1 MMLWPLLAGLGLAS
15 VSASDPQSEDAEALI
30 QGGHWKRARAILEPQ
45 VKTHPQDPR
54 DCYLLAEV
62 KMSFK
67 DFDGALSLAQ
77 HAVDLD
83 GKNSDFHLK
92 LGQVYGEMAARASIF
107 SAGSLAVKFRK
118 EVEIAIDLD
127 PRNLD
132 ALDSM
137 MQFKFQ
143 APGLMGGNKDE
154 ARALAEKITLL
165 NASEGY
171 LAHATLAELEKN
183 MAQVEGYFL
192 KAVQANAKNYGAVTA
207 LAKFYSQPPHA
218 KYDEAPKYA
227 RDALQLDPK
236 QIGGYWI
243 LARVFA
249 LQERWSDLEQIL
261 ATSEGNVP
269 DDLRPFY
276 EAAQALLEAGKEFP
290 RAESYAKK
298 YLSQEPEGEEPDSAE
313 AHRLLG
319 LLFEREGRNA
329 EARAEIQTALQ
340 LRPNFKAAKDD
351 LKRLAN

>member
-1 MMLWPLLAGLGLAS
+1 
-15 VSASDPQSEDAEALI
+15 
-30 QGGHWKRARAILEPQ
+30 
-45 VKTHPQDPR
+45 
-54 DCYLLAEV
+54 
-62 KMSFK
+62 
-67 DFDGALSLAQ
+67 
-77 HAVDLD
+77 
-83 GKNSDFHLK
+83 LK
-92 LGQVYGEMAARASIF
+92 
-107 SAGSLAVKFRK
+107 
-118 EVEIAIDLD
+118 
-127 PRNLD
+127 
-132 ALDSM
+132 
-137 MQFKFQ
+137 
-143 APGLMGGNKDE
+143 
-154 ARALAEKITLL
+154 
-165 NASEGY
+165 
-171 LAHATLAELEKN
+171 
-183 MAQVEGYFL
+183 
-192 KAVQANAKNYGAVTA
+192 
-207 LAKFYSQPPHA
+207 
-218 KYDEAPKYA
+218 
-227 RDALQLDPK
+227 LDPK

-276 EAAQALLEAGKEFP
+276 EAAQALLEAGKGFP